1 MELSNHNMA
10 SLFAQ
15 LGIKNSDDKIESFI
29 ASNLGIPKIKHL
41 LILIFRAMAK
51 RNFYTKL
58 LCLILTEVKLLIA

>member
-29 ASNLGIPKIKHL
+29 ASNPGIPKIRHL

-58 LCLILTEVKLLIA
+58 LCLILTKVKLLIA